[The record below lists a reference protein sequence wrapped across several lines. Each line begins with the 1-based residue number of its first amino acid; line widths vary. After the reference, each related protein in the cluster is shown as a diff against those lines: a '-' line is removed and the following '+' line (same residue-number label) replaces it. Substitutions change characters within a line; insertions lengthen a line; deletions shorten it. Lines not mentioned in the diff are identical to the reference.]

1 MQWTDV
7 TGGVYEYVTTEDYD
21 DNDENDDKNHDN
33 RHTRD
38 KRTYQQPH
46 ASTAVDNDVV
56 LYLCAAVNTSSFSIP
71 AEQTFSPS

>member
-1 MQWTDV
+1 MSMLLLKIMMIMMKMMTKIMIIGTQEIR
-7 TGGVYEYVTTEDYD
+7 G
-21 DNDENDDKNHDN
+21 
-33 RHTRD
+33 HTSN
-38 KRTYQQPH
+38 QQPH